1 MAYSYGTALNKN
13 YVSSTAFLDQR
24 EILNKLLNI
33 TNEESSFLDVM
44 ELTGRSVVTS
54 VPQYHHFVN
63 SELYVLGTIQA
74 SAVAASSVTINLDT
88 TSWEYAN
95 AGDLVLHPD
104 GKVSYL
110 SSKGTSPAVTL
121 KSVDST
127 NLTIGASD
135 TVAFFSN
142 ANGEGSLSPDS
153 RRWGVTKYVNQVQN
167 FKAKFTIT
175 DIQKT
180 SKVEVDFNGQP
191 FYMLKGQHES
201 LIKFRG
207 DIAAGL
213 MFGRL
218 SASGAVTSSSTPISG
233 FADGSSSN
241 ILDAEGNPV
250 STTMGL
256 DQYSSLYG
264 YAATQGT
271 NGTLLLSEMQTLTQ
285 SLNKIRAPQ
294 EYFLFVGTTQ
304 NIAFDNFFNNLG
316 NSGIT
321 AGTGVSGSARFM
333 ISGKSIDLG
342 MDHMKIYGRT
352 YHKKLLPLLDHQN
365 IVNITTNSHKFN
377 KSAYGV
383 PAGDIK
389 TLDGQSTPRIQ
400 VRYLAQG
407 DTDLRYREVLLGG
420 LAPTPTNE
428 RSVLEVHYQS
438 VQGLQVL
445 GANQLFTMK

>member
-1 MAYSYGTALNKN
+1 MAYSYGTALNKS

-44 ELTGRSVVTS
+44 EMTGRSVVSS

-63 SELYVLGTIQA
+63 SELYLLGVAQA
-74 SAVAASSVTINLDT
+74 SAAAASSVNITLDA
-88 TSWEYAN
+88 TSYAYAN
-95 AGDLVLHPD
+95 QGDLVLMQD

-110 SSKGTSPAVTL
+110 YSKNGSNAVTL

-127 NLTIGASD
+127 NLTTAAND
-135 TVAFFSN
+135 KLAFFSN

-207 DIAAGL
+207 DISAGL

-256 DQYSSLYG
+256 DQYASLYG
-264 YAATQGT
+264 YALTQGT
-271 NGTLLLSEMQTLTQ
+271 NGTVLLSEMSTLTQ
-285 SLNKIRAPQ
+285 ALNKIRAPQ
-294 EYFLFVGTTQ
+294 EYFLFVGTVQ
-304 NIAFDNFFNNLG
+304 NIGFDNTLNNLG

-321 AGTGVSGSARFM
+321 AGVGISGAGRFM
-333 ISGKSIDLG
+333 ISGKNLDLG
-342 MDHMKIYGRT
+342 IDSVKLYGRT
-352 YHKKLLPLLDHQN
+352 YHKKLLPLLDHQY
-365 IVNITTNSHKFN
+365 ISSYGATHKFD

-389 TLDGQSTPRIQ
+389 TLDGQTTPRMQ

-445 GANQLFTMK
+445 GANQLFKIQ